1 MPWWTWIALAFFIVA
16 FVAGLVIVTMAFFQ
30 LRDLQDR
37 AERMATAAEE
47 LSVRAAALEQRALTV
62 EQNQARLEARLNRLA
77 RSRERLG
84 VLTWA
89 LRDATKD
96 LTSFRSVLRK

>member
-1 MPWWTWIALAFFIVA
+1 MPWWTWTALAFFIVA
-16 FVAGLVIVTMAFFQ
+16 FAAGLVIATMAFLR
-30 LRDLQDR
+30 LRDLQPR

-47 LSVRAAALEQRALTV
+47 LSLRAAALEQRALTV
-62 EQNQARLEARLNRLA
+62 EANQARLEAHLNRLA

-96 LTSFRSVLRK
+96 LTSFRSTLRK